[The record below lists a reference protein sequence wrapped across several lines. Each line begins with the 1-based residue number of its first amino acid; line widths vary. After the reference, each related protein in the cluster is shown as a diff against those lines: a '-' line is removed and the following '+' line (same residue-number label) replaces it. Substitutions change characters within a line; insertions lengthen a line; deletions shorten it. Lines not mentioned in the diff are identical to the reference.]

1 MRKII
6 IILVLVLTVGLS
18 SAAAQIFKAEFSLSP
33 YKPEDPLYKD
43 IYGNGSFMFGVSLS
57 LNLIWR
63 IEFRA
68 EANYFRDK
76 GAMTVSGEEVV
87 FTFVPVFVGAR
98 IRIISINKF
107 TPYVGFGYAVYSS
120 YREKLPERFGDVS
133 ASAKKGYHL
142 ETGVYVNLPRRFYLD
157 VNIRKIDLKVE
168 PFGDTRQ
175 LGGFKGGIG
184 FGLRF

>member
-18 SAAAQIFKAEFSLSP
+18 PAAAQIFKAEFTLSP
-33 YKPEDPLYKD
+33 YRPDDSLYKEV
-43 IYGNGSFMFGVSLS
+43 YGNGSFMFGVSLS

-87 FTFVPVFVGAR
+87 FTFAPLFIGAR
-98 IRIISINKF
+98 IRIITINKF
-107 TPYVGFGYAVYSS
+107 IPYVGFGYAVYSP

-133 ASAKKGYHL
+133 ASAKQGYHL

-157 VNIRKIDLKVE
+157 MNIRKINLKAE